1 MGDRGF
7 MRILKLTSLIAVTT
21 LLAACATGDNL
32 RADVYRPGQV
42 NQAQEVQ
49 VVNILSVTSA
59 KVAVDNSENK
69 KRAQMGGALLGAI
82 GGALIGNNHGRY
94 GATSG
99 AAIGGA
105 TGAIGGS
112 MVSDEAIVDGV
123 SLTYQKANSSKILNS
138 VQVGKLCEYKKGKA
152 MVIATRQNETRIQPN
167 NPGGCK
173 K

>member
-1 MGDRGF
+1 MKLLR
-7 MRILKLTSLIAVTT
+7 LTSLIAAST

-32 RADVYRPGQV
+32 RADVYRAGQV
-42 NQAQEVQ
+42 NQAQEVE
-49 VVNILSVTSA
+49 VVNILNVGKA

-123 SLTYQKANSSKILNS
+123 SITYQKPRSNKILNA
-138 VQVGKLCEYKKGKA
+138 VQVGKLCEFKKGKA
-152 MVIATRQNETRIQPN
+152 MVIATRQSETRIQPN
-167 NPGGCK
+167 NPDGCVK
-173 K
+173 